1 MTPEEQLALIK
12 SQVAHVGQEFQE
24 SLRALFHPEPPLD
37 FVAQARQQLEA
48 AERVR
53 AQPMLAA
60 GLLAAGAAL
69 LLLLLLLL
77 VPYRGYREPVTLV
90 IEQGLGR
97 RAIAARLADNGVL
110 LSRWP
115 FLLYS
120 VLRPWNTLK
129 AGEYRFDGAQ
139 SAAGV
144 FATLTRGRV
153 YQHSLTIPEGWTRWE
168 IADEVARQ
176 KLASR
181 DAFLRATEN
190 ASLVRDLAPQAAN
203 LEGYL
208 YPDTYRFARPA
219 DPQEMVRAMVDR
231 FRTVL
236 GELEPLRGTD
246 HRSVSEIVTLAS
258 LVEEETGAHDE
269 RRLIAGVY
277 SNRLR
282 RRIRL
287 ACDPTVIYAARL
299 AFGGEFDGIIHQSDL
314 DRKSPYN
321 TYLYPGLPPGPIAS
335 PGKAALAAALHPA
348 ETDFLY
354 FVSNTKG
361 GHYFARTGREHVRN
375 VARYRR
381 LRAQKQQ

>member
-12 SQVAHVGQEFQE
+12 TQVAGVGRDFRE
-24 SLRALFHPEPPLD
+24 SLRALFHPEPPVD
-37 FVAQARQQLEA
+37 FVAQARQQIET

-53 AQPMLAA
+53 TQQIVAA
-60 GLLAAGAAL
+60 GLLTAVAA
-69 LLLLLLLL
+69 LLLLLL
-77 VPYRGYREPVTLV
+77 VPYRGYSEPVTLV

-97 RAIAARLADNGVL
+97 RAIAAKLTDRGVL

-129 AGEYRFDGAQ
+129 AGEYRFNNPQ

-144 FATLTRGRV
+144 FSTLTRGSV
-153 YQHSLTIPEGWTRWE
+153 YLHSVTIPEGWTRWE
-168 IADEVARQ
+168 IADEVARLN
-176 KLASR
+176 LAGR
-181 DAFLRATEN
+181 DAFLRATED
-190 ASLVRDLAPQAAN
+190 ASLISDLVPQAAS

-219 DPQEMVRAMVDR
+219 DPQEMVRTMVGR

-236 GELEPLRGTD
+236 RELEPLPGTD
-246 HRSVSEIVTLAS
+246 TRNISEIVTLAS
-258 LVEEETGAHDE
+258 LVEEETGARDE
-269 RRLIAGVY
+269 RGLIAGVY

-282 RRIRL
+282 RGVRL
-287 ACDPTVIYAARL
+287 GCDPTVIYAARL
-299 AFGGEFDGIIHQSDL
+299 AFGGVFDGIIHQSDL
-314 DRKSPYN
+314 DRESPYN

-335 PGKAALAAALHPA
+335 PGREALAAALHP
-348 ETDFLY
+348 EKTDFLY
-354 FVSNTKG
+354 FVSNTEG
-361 GHYFARTGREHVRN
+361 GHFFARTGREHDRN

-381 LRAQKQQ
+381 LRDQKQHQ

>member
-12 SQVAHVGQEFQE
+12 SQIAGVGRDFRE
-24 SLRALFHPEPPLD
+24 SLRGLFHPELPGD
-37 FVAQARQQLEA
+37 FIEKSRQQVHAGERTRRQQIIA
-48 AERVR
+48 AS
-53 AQPMLAA
+53 
-60 GLLAAGAAL
+60 LLATAAT
-69 LLLLLLLL
+69 LLLLLL
-77 VPYRGYREPVTLV
+77 VPYRGYHEPVTLV

-97 RAIAARLADNGVL
+97 RAIATRLADNGVL

-120 VLRPWNTLK
+120 GLRPWNTLK
-129 AGEYRFDGAQ
+129 AGEYRFDNAQ

-144 FATLTRGRV
+144 FHTLAHGRI
-153 YQHSLTIPEGWTRWE
+153 YLHSLTIPEGWTRWE
-168 IADEVARQ
+168 IADEVARL
-176 KLASR
+176 KLANR
-181 DAFLRATEN
+181 EAFLRATED
-190 ASLVRDLAPQAAN
+190 ASVIRDLIPEAAS

-231 FRTVL
+231 FRTVFR
-236 GELEPLRGTD
+236 ELEPRRGTD
-246 HRSVSEIVTLAS
+246 NRSVSEIVTLAS
-258 LVEEETGAHDE
+258 LVEEETGARDE

-282 RRIRL
+282 RRIPL

-299 AFGGEFDGIIHQSDL
+299 AFDGEFDGIIHQSDL

-321 TYLYPGLPPGPIAS
+321 TYLHPGLPPGPIAS
-335 PGKAALAAALHPA
+335 PGREALAAALHPA
-348 ETDFLY
+348 ETNFLY
-354 FVSNTKG
+354 FVSNTEG